1 MYFISYLKL
10 VFKIQE
16 GNMVIVTLVLRDINN
31 IIQQIKISL
40 KYKTAN
46 ITKLFFVIIII
57 IFFLDA

>member
-1 MYFISYLKL
+1 
-10 VFKIQE
+10 
-16 GNMVIVTLVLRDINN
+16 MVIVTLVLRDIND